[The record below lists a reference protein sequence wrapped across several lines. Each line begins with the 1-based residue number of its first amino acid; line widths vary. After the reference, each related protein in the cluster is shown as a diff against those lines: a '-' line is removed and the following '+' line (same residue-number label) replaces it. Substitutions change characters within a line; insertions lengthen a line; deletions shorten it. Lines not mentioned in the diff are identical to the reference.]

1 MEVDIPKKPL
11 PNPELVQY
19 YVNDIFEYLKT
30 KEVILSISSI
40 IIPRLTTYQIL
51 NTFLDSP
58 ISLLQ

>member
-40 IIPRLTTYQIL
+40 IILRLTTYQIQG
-51 NTFLDSP
+51 TFLDSP
-58 ISLLQ
+58 ISPLQ